1 MARVASNETIA
12 VPATSNVY
20 TVLLAAANIAVLI
33 GLLVV
38 LVRASALGF
47 QLLKF

>member
-1 MARVASNETIA
+1 MARVGSAETIA
-12 VPATSNVY
+12 VPASSNIY

-38 LVRASALGF
+38 FVRASSLGF